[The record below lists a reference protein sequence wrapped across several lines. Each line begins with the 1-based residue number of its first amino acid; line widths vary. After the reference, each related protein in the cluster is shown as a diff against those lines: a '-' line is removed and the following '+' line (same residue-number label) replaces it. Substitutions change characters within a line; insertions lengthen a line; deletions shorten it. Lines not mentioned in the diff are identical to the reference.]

1 MTFTTCT
8 PSPSIID
15 SHNPL
20 KIVAVKTATSRRA
33 RGSIKYFYRVED
45 SPQFSTPNCDQMK
58 TFLTLFSP
66 LLLAIAPL
74 VGASPLDKRVV
85 CPLYIPA
92 PSPDPFEASA
102 LPGYYLASAG
112 GCSVL

>member
-1 MTFTTCT
+1 MTFITCT

-20 KIVAVKTATSRRA
+20 KIVAVKTATSRHA
-33 RGSIKYFYRVED
+33 RGSIKYFYCVED
-45 SPQFSTPNCDQMK
+45 STQFSTPNCDQMK

-74 VGASPLDKRVV
+74 ALT
-85 CPLYIPA
+85 
-92 PSPDPFEASA
+92 PSPDPFEATA
-102 LPGYYLASAG
+102 LPGYYLDSAG